1 MSTGDLR
8 SGPGAVSGRL
18 DGNEPTAEWAVGL
31 LALGGLIYGAVRAT
45 HPGLDARG
53 LVALVVTVG
62 LGLGWIGWLVGM
74 RRGRPTVGVC
84 AVALVAVCGGVAGAW
99 APFGAVVVGVAAM
112 CAVMLAGLLPATALA
127 GLGIAAGAVALAVDG
142 WDVAKLAAVGV
153 AALLGLLLGVVRRQ
167 RRERLRSETELA
179 VARER
184 GAVEH
189 ERAELFAERN
199 RIAREVHDVL
209 AHTLSALSVQITA
222 LESIVEDGAG
232 TDEVRAAIGR
242 SRRLVVEGLDET
254 RRAVRALR
262 EEPVALDEQLT
273 ALATG
278 EGADFRITGA
288 VRPLPP
294 AAGIALLRV
303 AQEALTNTRKHAPG
317 AAVTVSLAFGES
329 STRLTVTNA
338 ATVRSG
344 VDPAGELAETGGGFG
359 LTGMRERV
367 ELLGGTL
374 DAGPEEAGPEDAG
387 PKAAGL
393 KGAGLKD
400 AGPRAGGWSV
410 EAEVPA

>member
-1 MSTGDLR
+1 MSTGDR
-8 SGPGAVSGRL
+8 PSGPGGPSGRL
-18 DGNEPTAEWAVGL
+18 DVNEPTAEWAVGL
-31 LALGGLIYGAVRAT
+31 LALGGLIYGAVQAT
-45 HPGLDARG
+45 HPGLDAHG
-53 LVALVVTVG
+53 LAALVVTVG
-62 LGLGWIGWLVGM
+62 LGLGWVGWLVGL
-74 RRGRPTVGVC
+74 RRDRPTVGVC
-84 AVALVAVCGGVAGAW
+84 AVALVGVCGAGAW
-99 APFGAVVVGVAAM
+99 ASFGAVVVGVAAM
-112 CAVMLAGLLPATALA
+112 CALMLVGLLPATALA
-127 GLGIAAGAVALAVDG
+127 GLGIAAAAVALAIDG
-142 WDVAKLAAVGV
+142 QDVAKLAAVGV
-153 AALLGLLLGVVRRQ
+153 GALFGLLLGVVRRQ
-167 RRERLRSETELA
+167 RRHRLRSEAELA
-179 VARER
+179 VAWER

-222 LESIVEDGAG
+222 LDSIVEDGAG

-273 ALATG
+273 ALATD
-278 EGADFRITGA
+278 EGADFRITGS

-294 AAGIALLRV
+294 AAGMALLRV

-317 AAVTVSLAFGES
+317 AAVAVTLAFGEA
-329 STRLTVTNA
+329 STRLTVTNE

-344 VDPAGELAETGGGFG
+344 VHPAGALAETGGGFG

-374 DAGPEEAGPEDAG
+374 DAGPEGAGPEGAGPQGVGPQGVGPKGAG
-387 PKAAGL
+387 PK
-393 KGAGLKD
+393 
-400 AGPRAGGWSV
+400 AGGWSV

>member
-1 MSTGDLR
+1 MSTGDR
-8 SGPGAVSGRL
+8 PSGPGGPSGRL
-18 DGNEPTAEWAVGL
+18 DVNEPTAEWAVGL
-31 LALGGLIYGAVRAT
+31 LALGGLIYGAVQAT
-45 HPGLDARG
+45 HPGLDAHG
-53 LVALVVTVG
+53 LAALVVTVG
-62 LGLGWIGWLVGM
+62 LGLGWVGWLVGL
-74 RRGRPTVGVC
+74 RRDRPTVGVC
-84 AVALVAVCGGVAGAW
+84 AVALVGVCGGVAGAW
-99 APFGAVVVGVAAM
+99 ASFGAVVVGVAAM
-112 CAVMLAGLLPATALA
+112 CALMLVGLLPATALA
-127 GLGIAAGAVALAVDG
+127 GLGIAAAAVALAIDG
-142 WDVAKLAAVGV
+142 QDVAKLAAVGV
-153 AALLGLLLGVVRRQ
+153 GALFGLLLGVVRRQ
-167 RRERLRSETELA
+167 RRHRLRSEAELA
-179 VARER
+179 VAWER

-222 LESIVEDGAG
+222 LDSIVEDGAG

-273 ALATG
+273 ALATD
-278 EGADFRITGA
+278 EGADFRITGS

-294 AAGIALLRV
+294 AAGMALLRV

-317 AAVTVSLAFGES
+317 AAVAVTLAFGEA
-329 STRLTVTNA
+329 STRLTVTNE

-344 VDPAGELAETGGGFG
+344 VHPAGALAETGGGFG

-374 DAGPEEAGPEDAG
+374 DAGPEGAGPEGAGPEGAGPEGAGPEGAG
-387 PKAAGL
+387 PK
-393 KGAGLKD
+393 
-400 AGPRAGGWSV
+400 AGGWSV